1 VDIRV
6 GGTPPVGSPAAKVA
20 VPTGAVEG
28 RVLGVRAPRRR
39 GGDPPHS
46 QPERRHGESS
56 ADPPG
61 GRVLILL
68 IPDGQQLPEGLESG
82 AWRVFLRFARR

>member
-1 VDIRV
+1 MDIRV
-6 GGTPPVGSPAAKVA
+6 GGAPPVGTPAAKVA
-20 VPTGAVEG
+20 VPAGAVEG

-39 GGDPPHS
+39 GGDRPAE

-56 ADPPG
+56 IDPAG

-68 IPDGQQLPEGLESG
+68 IPDGQQLPADLESG